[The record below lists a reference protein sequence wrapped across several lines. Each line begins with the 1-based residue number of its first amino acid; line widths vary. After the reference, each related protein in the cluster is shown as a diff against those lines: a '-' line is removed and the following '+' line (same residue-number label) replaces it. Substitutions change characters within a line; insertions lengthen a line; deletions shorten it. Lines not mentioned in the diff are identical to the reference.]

1 MAVEVDLT
9 GRFEDSLDGLGVT
22 WTETTAA
29 AFEDALEAAIREPA
43 VGAPLS
49 FEGLSLDRTG
59 VTRRP
64 TPRELRAATTGVTA
78 ARFGIAEYGT
88 VAVESREGGDEPVS
102 LYPERHVA
110 VLRASDLLADVP
122 EAIDR
127 LGTAFAAGE
136 DSVVFATGISA
147 TGDMGDIVE
156 GVHGPL
162 EVHVVLV
169 TDR

>member
-1 MAVEVDLT
+1 MAVDADPT
-9 GRFEDSLDGLGVT
+9 GRFEDALDRLGVT

-29 AFEDALEAAIREPA
+29 EFPAAVEAAIGEPA
-43 VGAPLS
+43 VGAPLP
-49 FEGLSLDRTG
+49 FEDLSLDG
-59 VTRRP
+59 VDVTLRP
-64 TPRELRAATTGVTA
+64 TPRQLRAATTGVTA

-88 VAVESREGGDEPVS
+88 VAVESSRGGDEPVS

-110 VLRASDLLADVP
+110 VLRERDILPGVP
-122 EAIDR
+122 DAMDR
-127 LGTAFAAGE
+127 LATEFAAGD

-147 TGDMGDIVE
+147 TGDMGDLVE